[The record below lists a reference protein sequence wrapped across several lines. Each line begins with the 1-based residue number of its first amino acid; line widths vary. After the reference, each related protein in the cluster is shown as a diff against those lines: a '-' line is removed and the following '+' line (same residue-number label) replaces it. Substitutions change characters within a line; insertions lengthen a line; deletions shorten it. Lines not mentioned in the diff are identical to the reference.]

1 MFVYFPVKKVGMSAK
16 FTSFWRGDF
25 KITGKHSDIVYKVN
39 CGYNG
44 TEQNIHCDR
53 IGLCKQQKLRG
64 GGSEQVDEDVQS
76 HAPENSDET
85 MGTLNNDIDN
95 LEEVIQQ
102 PNINIELDVESD
114 RQRVRRKPVWAKDY
128 VFSCRMPN
136 LKKTLRKQ
144 HSMAEGKTRCTWC
157 NGLFDAGAT
166 FFNIL
171 LPVTGTDG
179 LATHVDKHLN
189 KEHTKRSIEKINMV
203 PRVSQVQHQ
212 NLKPVLVLPV
222 LRI

>member
-16 FTSFWRGDF
+16 FTSFWRRPF
-25 KITGKHSDIVYKVN
+25 KITGKLSYILYKVN

-53 IGLCKQQKLRG
+53 IRLCKQQILRG
-64 GGSEQVDEDVQS
+64 ESEQVDEDVQS

-85 MGTLNNDIDN
+85 METLDNDIGN

-102 PNINIELDVESD
+102 PNIDIELDVESD

-136 LKKTLRKQ
+136 LKQTPRKQ
-144 HSMAEGKTRCTWC
+144 HSMAEGKTRCTRC
-157 NGLFDAGAT
+157 KGLFDAVAT
-166 FFNIL
+166 FEEHIVACYRNRWPCNTYGQTFKQRAYL
-171 LPVTGTDG
+171 
-179 LATHVDKHLN
+179 DKHREN
-189 KEHTKRSIEKINMV
+189 QHGVKSI
-203 PRVSQVQHQ
+203 SQVQHQ

-222 LRI
+222 LRM